1 MTLHIFTKSGMINR
15 AEWSCALFK
24 MLSYEQ
30 FLLIFFCSTFP
41 YITLIVIL
49 VSGIQKEV
57 PQCCLAATL
66 ALQVLIE
73 HARIWG
79 TSETNNVHFNE
90 LSFQLLDTV
99 KRLAGHVI
107 GIVEVR
113 AFLVKNVP
121 CVSCLLLLLVTAKF
135 V

>member
-1 MTLHIFTKSGMINR
+1 M
-15 AEWSCALFK
+15 
-24 MLSYEQ
+24 
-30 FLLIFFCSTFP
+30 
-41 YITLIVIL
+41 
-49 VSGIQKEV
+49 SGIQKEV

-79 TSETNNVHFNE
+79 TSETNNVHFTE
-90 LSFQLLDTV
+90 LSSQLLDTV

-113 AFLVKNVP
+113 AFLV
-121 CVSCLLLLLVTAKF
+121 
-135 V
+135 